1 MTRPVAL
8 LMTRPVALVTGASRG
23 IGLAVARDLGRDH
36 HVLVGGTHAARV
48 AQAVASLPSAEPF
61 VADVSDLAALTS
73 ATAAI
78 DRLDVL
84 VHSAGISVNGPIGE
98 VGHDDWVRVLAVN
111 VVAVADLTRLL
122 LPALRAS
129 SGQVITINSGSGFT
143 AWPGSGPYAASK
155 FALRAITDALREE
168 ERGRVRVT
176 SIHPG
181 RVDTDMQRQIHTARG
196 NEYHPEIYLTPESV
210 ARTVR
215 LAVDATGEAMVEQLS
230 IRPVV
235 KS

>member
-1 MTRPVAL
+1 MTRPI
-8 LMTRPVALVTGASRG
+8 ALVTGGSRG

-36 HVLVGGTHAARV
+36 HVLVGGTQAERV
-48 AQAVASLPSAEPF
+48 AATVRELPSAEPF
-61 VADVSDLAALTS
+61 LVDVSDPAALAAATS
-73 ATAAI
+73 PI

-84 VHSAGISVNGPIGE
+84 VHSAGISVNGPISE

-122 LPALRAS
+122 LPALRATN
-129 SGQVITINSGSGFT
+129 GQVIAINSGSGFT
-143 AWPGSGPYAASK
+143 AWPESGPYAASK

-168 ERGRVRVT
+168 ERGRIRVT

-181 RVDTDMQRQIHTARG
+181 RVDTDMQRQIQSARG
-196 NEYHPEIYLTPESV
+196 REYDAGIYLTPESV

-215 LAVDATGEAMVEQLS
+215 LAVDATDEAMVEQLS

>member
-1 MTRPVAL
+1 MA
-8 LMTRPVALVTGASRG
+8 RPVALVTGGSRG
-23 IGLAVARDLGRDH
+23 IGLAIARDLGRDH
-36 HVLVGGTHAARV
+36 HILVGGTNAERV
-48 AQAVASLPSAEPF
+48 GDVVAGLPSAEPF
-61 VADVSDLAALTS
+61 VADVADLAAITAATS
-73 ATAAI
+73 AI

-84 VHSAGISVNGPIGE
+84 VHSAGVTLEGTIAE
-98 VGHDDWVRVLAVN
+98 VGHDDWTRLLAIN

-129 SGQVITINSGSGFT
+129 RGQVIAINSGSGFN
-143 AWPGSGPYAASK
+143 ASPGNGPYAASK

-181 RVDTDMQRQIHTARG
+181 RVDTDMQRAIQAERG
-196 NEYHPEIYLTPESV
+196 NDYHAEIYLTPESV
-210 ARTVR
+210 ATSVR
-215 LAVDATGEAMVEQLS
+215 LSVDATDEAMVEHLS